1 MQKLEPNFT
10 GINNLN
16 KDLRAAT
23 EVYTL
28 RRPNDVYD
36 FLKKEPSAIAQI
48 LETYERIQEY
58 FPQDEIFME
67 VLADPGSPIE
77 KELLI
82 SISTSLPPIDA
93 IRRLDAFDDSWWL
106 GVSSVRPQISVLG
119 GIQIAPW
126 QREFNW
132 KSYLA
137 LAEELGKL

>member
-106 GVSSVRPQISVLG
+106 GVSSSSPADICIKVEYR
-119 GIQIAPW
+119 
-126 QREFNW
+126 
-132 KSYLA
+132 
-137 LAEELGKL
+137 

>member
-106 GVSSVRPQISVLG
+106 GVSSGSPADICIKVEYR
-119 GIQIAPW
+119 
-126 QREFNW
+126 
-132 KSYLA
+132 
-137 LAEELGKL
+137 